1 MPNFS
6 AWNLEMTPMK
16 TKHPLALVLLA
27 ASAVAALSACAPL
40 VVVGAVGGTAM
51 VATDRRTTGT
61 QVEDQGIE
69 LKAASR
75 LREAMGDRTHI
86 NVQSFNRALLLTGEV
101 RNEADKVEAERI
113 AAGVDNVS
121 RVHNEL
127 QVGFLSS
134 LTSRSA
140 DLVLAAKI
148 KATLIDAK
156 TLQTNAFD
164 VVVERNEVY
173 LMGIVTE
180 REANHATELIRG
192 IPKVEKV
199 VRLFDIVSEEELA
212 RRVPRKPSAEQSR

>member
-1 MPNFS
+1 
-6 AWNLEMTPMK
+6 MTMK
-16 TKHPLALVLLA
+16 TTRPLVSLLLA
-27 ASAVAALSACAPL
+27 SAALTTLSACAPL

-86 NVQSFNRALLLTGEV
+86 NVQSFNRVLLLTGEV
-101 RNEADKVEAERI
+101 RNEADKIEAGRI
-113 AAGVDNVS
+113 AAGVENVL

-134 LTSRSA
+134 LSSRSA

-156 TLQTNAFD
+156 ALQTNAFS
-164 VVVERNEVY
+164 VVVERNEVF
-173 LMGIVTE
+173 LMGFVTE

-199 VRLFDIVSEEELA
+199 VRLFEILSEDELA
-212 RRVPRKPSAEQSR
+212 KRIPKKPSAEQSR